1 MNEQKLK
8 DVVHEVLSEDYKS
21 RNSDKWLIL
30 EVLRKMGFKIYID
43 YNELEDI
50 PSFES
55 ITRCR
60 RFIQNNLGECLP
72 NQQVDEM
79 RNRKQEENKLI
90 WKNGG
95 LSF

>member
-95 LSF
+95 LAF